1 MPKVLLTKA
10 QRDAEANR
18 KRNEAF
24 LEKMAGKMAVR
35 GISKT
40 DMAESLQC
48 SRTSLWSKQKDPSQF
63 SVAEIRIIA
72 DRLKM
77 EPAEVMVLFQ

>member
-24 LEKMAGKMAVR
+24 LEKMVGKMAVR
-35 GISKT
+35 GVSKM
-40 DMAESLQC
+40 DMAETLQC
-48 SRTSLWSKQKDPSQF
+48 SRTCLWSKQKDPSQF
-63 SVAEIRIIA
+63 SVAEIRLIA

-77 EPAEVMVLFQ
+77 DTADVMTLFD